1 MTSLTTSPGPEG
13 VDRSSDNEW
22 LVAYGDTHYST
33 PPTQFTVRAHSA
45 ILNSVL
51 RWSAATAD
59 HVRGPLLPARASR
72 QPDRFRV
79 SVLNFRVQAGP
90 GHWRP
95 LTPGGPGESLTPTMM
110 MTGERGHGRRH
121 AGHQI
126 NTHNR
131 QLKKTDSFLTNLHI
145 YIVLLVTLEKISFVM

>member
-1 MTSLTTSPGPEG
+1 MTSLTTGPGPEG

-59 HVRGPLLPARASR
+59 HVRGPLLGRASR

-79 SVLNFRVQAGP
+79 SVLNFRVQTQRRPGRDTG
-90 GHWRP
+90 GHW
-95 LTPGGPGESLTPTMM
+95 LPGGPGERSDSDNDDDSHGD
-110 MTGERGHGRRH
+110 TG
-121 AGHQI
+121 AGMQDI
-126 NTHNR
+126 R
-131 QLKKTDSFLTNLHI
+131 
-145 YIVLLVTLEKISFVM
+145 

>member
-1 MTSLTTSPGPEG
+1 MTSLTTGPGPEG

-95 LTPGGPGESLTPTMM
+95 LTPGRAGRESDSDNDDDRGEGTRAQACRTSDKHPQP
-110 MTGERGHGRRH
+110 
-121 AGHQI
+121 AI
-126 NTHNR
+126 
-131 QLKKTDSFLTNLHI
+131 KKDRFFSD
-145 YIVLLVTLEKISFVM
+145 